1 MDYLEIKL
9 WKLAAL
15 GVIVFIISFLK
26 SFLGK

>member
-1 MDYLEIKL
+1 MDYLELKL
-9 WKLAAL
+9 WKLAVL